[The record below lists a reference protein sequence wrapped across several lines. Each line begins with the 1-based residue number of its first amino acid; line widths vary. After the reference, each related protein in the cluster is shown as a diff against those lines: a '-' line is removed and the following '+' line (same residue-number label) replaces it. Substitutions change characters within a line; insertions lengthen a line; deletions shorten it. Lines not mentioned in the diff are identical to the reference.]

1 MSTWILVLLRSTGLF
16 FFTLIIIRIM
26 KKNYSSKITPFKLI
40 NYAVI
45 ASLIAL
51 VSVNALANWVFGIIT
66 LAVWIL
72 FPVVLDYM
80 SMKSKF
86 IYNLINGKETVL
98 VKDGKVMEE
107 NLTGLR
113 LTGEDLLRR
122 LRSKNAFDLADVEF
136 AVMESTGDM
145 NVILK
150 SDKKPITPHDLG
162 IKVSPQTA
170 PQTVIL
176 DGNTINESL
185 SNLGLNQAWL
195 NEQLEHK
202 GVSLENVFIGQV
214 NCSGELYIDIF
225 DDTLKLPQA
234 NVKELLYANLEKSQA
249 YLTKASLETEN
260 PRARAMYLNDANR
273 LKKIMEKL
281 EPYLLR

>member
-1 MSTWILVLLRSTGLF
+1 MT
-16 FFTLIIIRIM
+16 
-26 KKNYSSKITPFKLI
+26 KNYSSKITPFKII

-45 ASLIAL
+45 AILISL
-51 VSVNALANWVFGIIT
+51 VSVNAISNWVFGIIT

-72 FPVVLDYM
+72 FPIALDYI

-98 VKDGKVMEE
+98 IKDGKVMEE

-113 LTGEDLLRR
+113 LTGEDMLRG
-122 LRSKNAFDLADVEF
+122 LRSKNVFNLADVEF

-150 SDKKPITPHDLG
+150 SDKKPITSHDLG

-176 DGNTINESL
+176 DGNIINESL

-195 NEQLEHK
+195 NEKLECL
-202 GVSLENVFIGQV
+202 GVSLENVFIGEV
-214 NCSGELYIDIF
+214 NCNGELYIDVF
-225 DDTLKLPQA
+225 DDTLELPQA

-249 YLTKASLETEN
+249 NLTNFSLETEN
-260 PRARAMYLNDANR
+260 PKARAMYLNYANR
-273 LKKIMEKL
+273 LEKIMEKL
-281 EPYLLR
+281 KPYLLR

>member
-1 MSTWILVLLRSTGLF
+1 MSTWILVLLRSVGLF
-16 FFTLIIIRIM
+16 FLTLIIVRIM
-26 KKNYSSKITPFKLI
+26 TKNYSAKITPFKLI

-45 ASLIAL
+45 AILISL
-51 VSVNALANWVFGIIT
+51 VSVNAISNWVFGIIT

-72 FPVVLDYM
+72 FPIILDYI

-86 IYNLINGKETVL
+86 IYDLINGKETVL
-98 VKDGKVMEE
+98 IKDGKVMEE
-107 NLTGLR
+107 NLTDLR
-113 LTGEDLLRR
+113 LSAEDMLRG
-122 LRSKNAFDLADVEF
+122 LRSKNVFNLADVEF

-150 SDKKPITPHDLG
+150 SDKKPITAHDLG

-176 DGNTINESL
+176 DGNIINESL
-185 SNLGLNQAWL
+185 SNLGLNQGWL
-195 NEQLEHK
+195 NEQLENM

-225 DDTLKLPQA
+225 DDSVKLPQC
-234 NVKELLYANLEKSQA
+234 NVKELIYANLEKSQA
-249 YLTKASLETEN
+249 DLTNFSLETEN
-260 PRARAMYLNDANR
+260 QKARAMYLNYANR
-273 LKKIMEKL
+273 LEKIMGKL